1 MKIRTLLGA
10 LVGLLLTQ
18 AAFAAS
24 TTLSLGTSTGPGGIV
39 LLYGSTSGSVSLQT
53 AAVAGTSTIFQLP
66 ATNGSNG
73 NVLQTDGSGVTSWTS
88 AGTGNCTVSSSAGAV
103 FNNGSSACITNTDMT
118 FATGILSL
126 GINTSELGGVKMFG
140 GTSGNVTIEPS
151 AVAGTNL
158 VATLP
163 ANTGTIS
170 EINLAETFTAAK
182 TLTATAP
189 QLILGV
195 NTTTL
200 GSVKMFGN
208 TSGDLTIEP
217 SAVAGTSSVATFP
230 ANTGTV
236 AELNLAQSFTAPQ
249 RAPTET
255 PTISTSTFTPIFSTG
270 QHHRIVLT
278 TACPCTLANPAAIV
292 AGQTGMFEIVQS
304 STGSNTI
311 GTWGSEYEYAGGTST
326 ITLSTAN
333 NAVDFIPY
341 YVDSTGSFIV
351 LGGIIKG
358 PAH

>member
-1 MKIRTLLGA
+1 MGTRHDPACPDIRVSDAAGYRIGAGVPAAVARTCLGWIMRRKHHEHRDNDGYFDGDGNGCEQPHVPLRGQIMKIRTLLGA

-170 EINLAETFTAAK
+170 EINLAETFTE
-182 TLTATAP
+182 
-189 QLILGV
+189 IG
-195 NTTTL
+195 
-200 GSVKMFGN
+200 
-208 TSGDLTIEP
+208 
-217 SAVAGTSSVATFP
+217 
-230 ANTGTV
+230 
-236 AELNLAQSFTAPQ
+236 
-249 RAPTET
+249 RASCRE
-255 PTISTSTFTPIFSTG
+255 
-270 QHHRIVLT
+270 R
-278 TACPCTLANPAAIV
+278 
-292 AGQTGMFEIVQS
+292 
-304 STGSNTI
+304 
-311 GTWGSEYEYAGGTST
+311 
-326 ITLSTAN
+326 
-333 NAVDFIPY
+333 
-341 YVDSTGSFIV
+341 
-351 LGGIIKG
+351 
-358 PAH
+358 